1 VKTILIALAATVA
14 TGCIERTLTIES
26 TPSRAVAYV
35 DHKRVGTTPVS
46 VRFTDYGDHDIQLM
60 LKGYDPYHG
69 KLTLQQ
75 PGWAVF
81 PIDVI
86 TEAILPLKFRDTR
99 ELTITLTKPLAPK
112 Q

>member
-1 VKTILIALAATVA
+1 MPFAAIVL

-26 TPSRAVAYV
+26 TPAGAAAYI
-35 DHKRVGTTPVS
+35 DHRHVGTTPVS

-60 LKGYDPYHG
+60 LQGYEPYHA
-69 KLTLQQ
+69 KLTIQQ

-81 PIDVI
+81 PVDVI
-86 TEAILPLKFRDTR
+86 TEAVLPLKFRDTR
-99 ELTITLTKPLAPK
+99 ELTITLTKPHIPS